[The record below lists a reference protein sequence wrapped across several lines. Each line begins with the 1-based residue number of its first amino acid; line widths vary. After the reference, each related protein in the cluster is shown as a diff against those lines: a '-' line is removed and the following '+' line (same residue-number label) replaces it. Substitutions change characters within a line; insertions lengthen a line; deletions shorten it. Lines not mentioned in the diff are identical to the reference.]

1 MYSVSIEVSHK
12 EAKDVSFTIPDFL
25 KEYVKSATCYGDYIF
40 QYEKDEKEPDYLSTY
55 DTNRAKEYQITPE
68 AYGVYFVYETPEGV
82 KKHYKIDD
90 FEDGDFEY
98 ADDYDEYISFEE
110 VKPTTLEEAMKRIE
124 ELEKKLAETE
134 A

>member
-1 MYSVSIEVSHK
+1 MRRKV
-12 EAKDVSFTIPDFL
+12 L
-25 KEYVKSATCYGDYIF
+25 GDDAYPAAS
-40 QYEKDEKEPDYLSTY
+40 K
-55 DTNRAKEYQITPE
+55 RAKEYQITPE

-90 FEDGDFEY
+90 FEDGDLDY
-98 ADDYDEYISFEE
+98 VGDYDEYISFHKA
-110 VKPTTLEEAMKRIE
+110 KPRTLEEAMKRIE

>member
-1 MYSVSIEVSHK
+1 MYSVSIDISQT
-12 EAKDVSFTIPDFL
+12 EAKEVHFTIPDFL
-25 KEYVKSATCYGDYIF
+25 KKYAEDADCYEDYIF
-40 QYEKDEKEPDYLSTY
+40 EYSVNEWGV
-55 DTNRAKEYQITPE
+55 DTDRAKEYQITPE

-90 FEDGDFEY
+90 FYEDDWDIIGDYNE
-98 ADDYDEYISFEE
+98 DISF
-110 VKPTTLEEAMKRIE
+110 KRPTALELAMKRIE

>member
-1 MYSVSIEVSHK
+1 MYSVSIDISRT
-12 EAKDVSFTIPDFL
+12 EAKEVHFTIPDFL
-25 KEYVKSATCYGDYIF
+25 KIFVDVADCYEDYIF
-40 QYEKDEKEPDYLSTY
+40 KYSSNYEWETV
-55 DTNRAKEYQITPE
+55 RAKEYQITPE

-98 ADDYDEYISFEE
+98 ADDYDEYISFQKA
-110 VKPTTLEEAMKRIE
+110 KPTTLEEAMKRIE

>member
-1 MYSVSIEVSHK
+1 MYSVSIRMTATH
-12 EAKDVSFTIPDFL
+12 AKDMSFTIPDFL
-25 KEYVKSATCYGDYIF
+25 KEYVDDGDNDDYIF
-40 QYEKDEKEPDYLSTY
+40 EYTNKSRY
-55 DTNRAKEYQITPE
+55 DTDMAKEYQITPE

-110 VKPTTLEEAMKRIE
+110 VKPRTLEEAMKRIE

>member
-1 MYSVSIEVSHK
+1 MYSVSIEVSHR
-12 EAKDVSFTIPDFL
+12 EAKDISFTIPDFL
-25 KEYVKSATCYGDYIF
+25 KEYAEDARHYDDYIF
-40 QYEKDEKEPDYLSTY
+40 EYKKHEGFLSTY
-55 DTNRAKEYQITPE
+55 RTAKAKEYQITPE

-98 ADDYDEYISFEE
+98 ANDCDEYIS
-110 VKPTTLEEAMKRIE
+110 
-124 ELEKKLAETE
+124 KLAKTE

>member
-1 MYSVSIEVSHK
+1 MYSVSIYISRT
-12 EAKDVSFTIPDFL
+12 EAKEVQFTIPDFL
-25 KEYVKSATCYGDYIF
+25 KKYVEDADDYDDYIF
-40 QYEKDEKEPDYLSTY
+40 EYEKHQGFVSPY
-55 DTNRAKEYQITPE
+55 DTDTAIEYQITPK

-90 FEDGDFEY
+90 FR
-98 ADDYDEYISFEE
+98 DYDWDDAGDYKEDISFEE

>member
-1 MYSVSIEVSHK
+1 MYSVSIEVSHR

-25 KEYVKSATCYGDYIF
+25 KEYVKSATCYGYYIF
-40 QYEKDEKEPDYLSTY
+40 QYEKEPDYLSTY

-90 FEDGDFEY
+90 F
-98 ADDYDEYISFEE
+98 
-110 VKPTTLEEAMKRIE
+110 
-124 ELEKKLAETE
+124 
-134 A
+134 

>member
-1 MYSVSIEVSHK
+1 MYSVSIELLSRQG
-12 EAKDVSFTIPDFL
+12 KDVSFTIPDFL
-25 KEYVKSATCYGDYIF
+25 KEYAEDARNYDDYIF
-40 QYEKDEKEPDYLSTY
+40 QYEKHQDYVSTY
-55 DTNRAKEYQITPE
+55 DTDRAKEYQITPE
-68 AYGVYFVYETPEGV
+68 AYGVYFLYETPDGV

-90 FEDGDFEY
+90 FYEDAEWEY
-98 ADDYDEYISFEE
+98 VDDYEENISFHK

>member
-1 MYSVSIEVSHK
+1 MYSVSIELLSRQG
-12 EAKDVSFTIPDFL
+12 KDVSFTIPDFL
-25 KEYVKSATCYGDYIF
+25 KEYAEDARNYDDYIF
-40 QYEKDEKEPDYLSTY
+40 QYEKHQDYVSTY
-55 DTNRAKEYQITPE
+55 DTDRAKEYQITPE
-68 AYGVYFVYETPEGV
+68 AYGVYFLYETPDGV

-90 FEDGDFEY
+90 FYEDAEWEY
-98 ADDYDEYISFEE
+98 VDDYEENISLHK

>member
-1 MYSVSIEVSHK
+1 MYSVSIKAIRSEV
-12 EAKDVSFTIPDFL
+12 KDTSFTIPHFL
-25 KEYVKSATCYGDYIF
+25 KKYVDDADCYENYLFEYKSDYEWVI
-40 QYEKDEKEPDYLSTY
+40 D
-55 DTNRAKEYQITPE
+55 RAKEYQITPE

-90 FEDGDFEY
+90 FEDYGWDFGGDY
-98 ADDYDEYISFEE
+98 EE
-110 VKPTTLEEAMKRIE
+110 DIRFHKAKPTTLEEAMKRIE

>member
-1 MYSVSIEVSHK
+1 MYSVSIEVSHR
-12 EAKDVSFTIPDFL
+12 EANDVSFTIPDFL

-40 QYEKDEKEPDYLSTY
+40 QYEKEPDYLSTY

-98 ADDYDEYISFEE
+98 AEDYDEYISFEE

>member
-1 MYSVSIEVSHK
+1 MTATHS
-12 EAKDVSFTIPDFL
+12 KDMSFTIPDFL
-25 KEYVKSATCYGDYIF
+25 KEYVEDGDIDDDIF
-40 QYEKDEKEPDYLSTY
+40 EYTMKCGYNTD
-55 DTNRAKEYQITPE
+55 RAKEYQITPE

-90 FEDGDFEY
+90 FYEDDWDIIGDYNE
-98 ADDYDEYISFEE
+98 DISF
-110 VKPTTLEEAMKRIE
+110 KRPTALELAMKRIE

>member
-1 MYSVSIEVSHK
+1 MYSVSIEVSHR

-40 QYEKDEKEPDYLSTY
+40 QYEKEPDYLSTY

-98 ADDYDEYISFEE
+98 AEDYDEYISFEE

>member
-1 MYSVSIEVSHK
+1 LKKFV
-12 EAKDVSFTIPDFL
+12 DVAD
-25 KEYVKSATCYGDYIF
+25 CYEDYIF
-40 QYEKDEKEPDYLSTY
+40 EYNYNYEWKTD
-55 DTNRAKEYQITPE
+55 RAKEYQITPE

-90 FEDGDFEY
+90 FYEDDWDIIGDYNE
-98 ADDYDEYISFEE
+98 DISF
-110 VKPTTLEEAMKRIE
+110 KRPTALELAMKRIE

>member
-1 MYSVSIEVSHK
+1 ML
-12 EAKDVSFTIPDFL
+12 D
-25 KEYVKSATCYGDYIF
+25 
-40 QYEKDEKEPDYLSTY
+40 
-55 DTNRAKEYQITPE
+55 N
-68 AYGVYFVYETPEGV
+68 V

-90 FEDGDFEY
+90 FYEDAEWEY
-98 ADDYDEYISFEE
+98 VDDYEENISLHK

>member
-1 MYSVSIEVSHK
+1 MYSVSIDISRTEVK
-12 EAKDVSFTIPDFL
+12 EVQFTIPDFL
-25 KEYVKSATCYGDYIF
+25 KKYVEDADCYERYIF
-40 QYEKDEKEPDYLSTY
+40 KYTPKPYSWETD
-55 DTNRAKEYQITPE
+55 RAKEYQITPE

-98 ADDYDEYISFEE
+98 AEDYDEYISFEE

>member
-1 MYSVSIEVSHK
+1 MYSVSIELLSRQG
-12 EAKDVSFTIPDFL
+12 KDVSFTIPDFL
-25 KEYVKSATCYGDYIF
+25 KEYAEDARNYDDYIF
-40 QYEKDEKEPDYLSTY
+40 QYEKHQDYVSTY
-55 DTNRAKEYQITPE
+55 DTDRAKEYQITPE

-98 ADDYDEYISFEE
+98 AEDYDEYISFEE

-124 ELEKKLAETE
+124 ELEKKLAEME

>member
-1 MYSVSIEVSHK
+1 MYSVSIEVSHR

-40 QYEKDEKEPDYLSTY
+40 QYEKEPDYLSTY

-68 AYGVYFVYETPEGV
+68 AYGVYFVYETPEGE

-98 ADDYDEYISFEE
+98 AEDYDEYISFEE

>member
-1 MYSVSIEVSHK
+1 MYSVSIDISRTEDKEVQ
-12 EAKDVSFTIPDFL
+12 FTIPDFL
-25 KEYVKSATCYGDYIF
+25 KEYAEDARNYDDYIF
-40 QYEKDEKEPDYLSTY
+40 QYEKHQDYVSTY
-55 DTNRAKEYQITPE
+55 DTDRAKEYQITPE
-68 AYGVYFVYETPEGV
+68 AYGVYFLYETPDGV

-90 FEDGDFEY
+90 FYEDAEWEY
-98 ADDYDEYISFEE
+98 VDDYEENISFHK

>member
-1 MYSVSIEVSHK
+1 MYSVSIDISRT
-12 EAKDVSFTIPDFL
+12 EAKEVQFTIPDFL
-25 KEYVKSATCYGDYIF
+25 KKYVEDADDYEDYIF
-40 QYEKDEKEPDYLSTY
+40 KYTPKPYSWETD
-55 DTNRAKEYQITPE
+55 RAKEYQIIPE

-98 ADDYDEYISFEE
+98 AEDYDEYISFEE

>member
-1 MYSVSIEVSHK
+1 MYSVSIEVSHR

-25 KEYVKSATCYGDYIF
+25 KEYVKDANCYGDYIF
-40 QYEKDEKEPDYLSTY
+40 QYEKEQDYLSTY

-90 FEDGDFEY
+90 FQDGDFEY
-98 ADDYDEYISFEE
+98 AEDYDEYISFEE
-110 VKPTTLEEAMKRIE
+110 AKPRTLEEAMKRIE

>member
-1 MYSVSIEVSHK
+1 MYSVSIDISRT
-12 EAKDVSFTIPDFL
+12 EAKEVQFTIPDFL
-25 KEYVKSATCYGDYIF
+25 KKYVDDADCYENYLFEYKSDY
-40 QYEKDEKEPDYLSTY
+40 EWVD
-55 DTNRAKEYQITPE
+55 RAKEYQITPE

-90 FEDGDFEY
+90 FYEDDWDIIGDYNE
-98 ADDYDEYISFEE
+98 DISF
-110 VKPTTLEEAMKRIE
+110 KRPTALELAVKRIE